1 MELEQVYQQF
11 ARFAGLD
18 AEAGR
23 VWLPLCEAAVA
34 KLRGMLAS
42 GAEENDARLVLAVA
56 GEAYYQYALARGTD
70 AQSVK
75 IGEISVSSQSGTGAQ
90 SVRALRDELL
100 AGASSLLE
108 PADGLRQVL

>member
-23 VWLPLCEAAVA
+23 IWLPLCEAAIA
-34 KLRGMLAS
+34 KLRGMLVPDAP
-42 GAEENDARLVLAVA
+42 ENDARLVLAAA

-70 AQSVK
+70 AESVK
-75 IGEISVSSQSGTGAQ
+75 IGEISISSQSGTGAQ

-100 AGASSLLE
+100 AGASPLLE
-108 PADGLRQVL
+108 PADGLRRVP

>member
-18 AEAGR
+18 ANAGR
-23 VWLPLCEAAVA
+23 EWQPLCEAAIA
-34 KLRGMLAS
+34 RLRGALAS
-42 GAEENDARLVLAVA
+42 GAEENDTRLVLAAA

-70 AQSVK
+70 AESVK

-90 SVRALRDELL
+90 SIRALRDELL
-100 AGASSLLE
+100 ANASPLLKS
-108 PADGLRQVL
+108 ADGLRQVL